1 MNDKELL
8 ELLDKYPFLKYR
20 NIFSDELCYKTDE
33 ENLKHNYYVYWNG
46 SGWEKLWKKYLE
58 KLFWVYDNKWTDK
71 EKEAF
76 RFMEIKEKFGELRIY
91 TSFED
96 SRYELETKASMLSKW
111 TCQKCGKEPRN
122 EKGQR
127 IIWQTR
133 GWITNFCKECAE
145 TYLKKY
151 NENKNIEEEL
161 KEMETI
167 HNIPFGYTRFG
178 KNGKEAVFFKEAD
191 GWLEKV

>member
-8 ELLDKYPFLKYR
+8 ELLNKYPFLKYR
-20 NIFSDELCYKTDE
+20 NVFSDELCYKTDE

-76 RFMEIKEKFGELRIY
+76 RFMEIKEKFGQLRIY

-96 SRYELETKASMLSKW
+96 SRFELETKAEMLSGL
-111 TCQKCGKEPRN
+111 TCQKCGKEPIN

-127 IIWQTR
+127 IIWQTK
-133 GWITNFCKECAE
+133 GWITNLCKECAVK
-145 TYLKKY
+145 YLEKK
-151 NENKNIEEEL
+151 ESKNIEKDL
-161 KEMETI
+161 KEMEI
-167 HNIPFGYTRFG
+167 IYNEPFSYTSFSKEG
-178 KNGKEAVFFKEAD
+178 KKTVTFKEVD
-191 GWLEKV
+191 GWLEKE